1 METFSFLLLI
11 LFWVGV
17 FVAAYKPKDDLR
29 TRIEAYY
36 YLVQNKTRSTK
47 IAKRVHL
54 LRTENK
60 KKKLMKELT
69 DALSYLKNVTILGRG
84 ENISAELMLEEL
96 ADFSPGLSKTF
107 LGMARSLSVNEK
119 NVAEESLFE
128 TIGNDYARDI
138 GVFLASWEDIPQTE
152 LLSSIEA
159 YLNVLREEQITRQKE
174 KDEMISDLVYFP
186 VVINCMMVLLN
197 FIYVSYFIEQESMLA
212 QLFGL

>member
-1 METFSFLLLI
+1 MVL
-11 LFWVGV
+11 
-17 FVAAYKPKDDLR
+17 YKPKDDLSA
-29 TRIEAYY
+29 RIEAYY
-36 YLVQNKTRSTK
+36 YYVQTKTRSTK
-47 IAKRVHL
+47 IAKRIHL
-54 LRTENK
+54 LRTESK

-119 NVAEESLFE
+119 NVAEESLYE
-128 TIGNDYARDI
+128 AIGNSYAHDI
-138 GVFLASWEDIPQTE
+138 GVFLASWEDIPQNE

-174 KDEMISDLVYFP
+174 KDELISDLVYFP

-197 FIYVSYFIEQESMLA
+197 FIYVCYFIEQENMLA
-212 QLFGL
+212 QLFAL